1 MTELNLIDLLAEV
14 FECQRDDVD
23 ESARI
28 NETPG
33 WNSLSHIALMMRLGD
48 TGIPVPMTRIA
59 DLTTY
64 EALAAF
70 VSESGGRVVR

>member
-1 MTELNLIDLLAEV
+1 MTDINLIEVLADV
-14 FECQRDDVD
+14 CECQLADVD
-23 ESARI
+23 ESARV

-48 TGIPVPMTRIA
+48 AGFTVPMTRIA

-64 EALAAF
+64 EAIAAF
-70 VSESGGRVVR
+70 VNESGGRVVR